1 MSALP
6 QPLSAPAL
14 AEKLERWFLQHGKDY
29 PWRRTTDP
37 YAILVSEVMLQQTQ
51 IATVLSRG
59 YYERWLQLFPDFPT
73 LAAAAEQD
81 ILKAWEGLGY
91 YRRARNLQKLAQV
104 IVSDHHGVMPQ
115 EHAAILALPG
125 IGPYTAGAIASF
137 AHDQAHPIVDGNVAR
152 VLSRLCD
159 DPTPVDSKQGQQTLW
174 ARAQALVTAARSP
187 RALNSALMELGQT
200 VCRTGRPDCIACP
213 LKADCLAQTPA
224 ELPVK
229 SKRIELTD
237 VAEHVFLHVTEG
249 TVLLEQETGNRRTGL
264 WKLPALPAEEKHP
277 PLLHKAR
284 YGITRYRVD
293 LHVHQPP
300 AEVQP
305 GASQHYIPLA
315 DLPSIPM
322 PSPYRRALTAAIQ
335 AGKPFRLDSDPPIS
349 PKKRSS
355 ASKKQLLG

>member
-14 AEKLERWFLQHGKDY
+14 AEKLERWFTQNGRDY

-51 IATVLSRG
+51 ITTVLSRG
-59 YYERWLQLFPDFPT
+59 YYERWLQQFPDFPT

-104 IVSDHHGVMPQ
+104 IVADHHGAMPQ
-115 EHAAILALPG
+115 DHAAILALPG

-152 VLSRLCD
+152 VLSRLCN
-159 DPTPVDSKQGQQTLW
+159 DPTPVDSKPGQQALW
-174 ARAQALVTAARSP
+174 TRAQLLVEAAHSP

-200 VCRTGRPDCIACP
+200 ICRTGRPDCIACP
-213 LKADCLAQTPA
+213 VKTNCLARTPA

-229 SKRIELTD
+229 SRRIELTD
-237 VAEHVFLHVTEG
+237 LTEHVFLSMKNNG
-249 TVLLEQETGNRRTGL
+249 VLLEQETGNRRTGL
-264 WKLPALPAEEKHP
+264 WKLPALPPAEKQP

-293 LHVHQPP
+293 LHVHLPPEQIQPT
-300 AEVQP
+300 
-305 GASQHYIPLA
+305 ASQHYIPLEE
-315 DLPSIPM
+315 LPSIPM
-322 PSPYRRALTAAIQ
+322 PSPYRRALIAAIQ
-335 AGKPFRLDSDPPIS
+335 AEKPFSLDSNPPILS
-349 PKKRSS
+349 QKR
-355 ASKKQLLG
+355 LLP